1 MSDKATRLR
10 RFLDGDIDV
19 ADVKD
24 DPLLASLASR
34 IYGVEA
40 EDFEELPLV
49 DDVIGVPGVDI
60 GDVPPPVPSE
70 SAFDSP
76 PPPSSSVPPP
86 ATTARDNLSRSAA
99 RRRLQGTFPAYF
111 GLLLLVLVICNFF
124 GLFGGFFVE
133 MCQGDSNYCPPDQ
146 NKIALLSIGEIDT
159 NQGWADELTLGVPD
173 IAMGVG
179 SIAVLFYGLSLR
191 NRGRRLLEFKA
202 VADIIAEDGRV
213 TKEEAIELRDAAS
226 RLGISEIQHSSIARE
241 LQSMAD
247 DGVDLLPGQDA
258 STHLPSLQEPES
270 PPAPSMIDLPPPLPI
285 ASENEETSLDSEN
298 QEDNLDD
305 TGLSDS
311 EAKTDEMVD
320 EETDESGQSDFES
333 VPDVS
338 SSQEVPSPSDG
349 ESNSNTPDDNGAPPP
364 IPSEGL
370 PNGWT
375 EEQWQ
380 YYGQQYLDSLKNNSE
395 DVVDTPAEPD
405 S

>member
-40 EDFEELPLV
+40 EDFEELPMV
-49 DDVIGVPGVDI
+49 DDVIGIPGVDI
-60 GDVPPPVPSE
+60 GDVPPPVPSD

-76 PPPSSSVPPP
+76 PPPSSSVPSP

-133 MCQGDSNYCPPDQ
+133 MCQGESKYCPPDQ

-159 NQGWADELTLGVPD
+159 NQGWADELTFGIPD

-258 STHLPSLQEPES
+258 STPLPSLQEPES
-270 PPAPSMIDLPPPLPI
+270 RPAPSMIDLPPPLPI
-285 ASENEETSLDSEN
+285 VSENEEASLDSEDE
-298 QEDNLDD
+298 EDNLDEA
-305 TGLSDS
+305 GLSDS
-311 EAKTDEMVD
+311 EAKTDDMVD

-333 VPDVS
+333 VPDIG
-338 SSQEVPSPSDG
+338 SSQEVSNPSDD
-349 ESNSNTPDDNGAPPP
+349 ESTLNTPDDNDAPPP
-364 IPSEGL
+364 IPSDGL

-380 YYGQQYLDSLKNNSE
+380 YYGQQYLDSLEKDSG